1 MTEKLITRELLIE
14 WNACAQGMQ
23 RFCELF
29 PDGAD
34 LKTAIEVLVNDG
46 HNDWGVWLFK
56 KCREHKLYVDF
67 VVKGYR
73 NSGDYNSGDYNS
85 GYGNSGNRNS
95 GNRNSGNR
103 NSGNYNSG
111 NRNSGNYNSGDYN
124 SGYRNSGNY
133 NSGYRNSG
141 NYNSGYRNSGDGN
154 SGDYNSGDGNSGYG
168 NSGNRNSGDGNSG
181 DYNSGYGNSGN
192 RNSGN
197 YNSGDCNSGNY
208 NSGDYNSG
216 YFNSETPED
225 ILVFNK
231 PVSRDVWNNTKK
243 PQFISNVKLCFWVD
257 ASEMTDAEKIADPD
271 FYVRG
276 GCLRNRDYK
285 EVWKIAWDN
294 RQQDDERIL
303 RQLPNFDA
311 KVFEKITGIKLGE

>member
-14 WNACAQGMQ
+14 WNACAQGIQ

-34 LKTAIEVLVNDG
+34 LKTAIEVLINDG

-95 GNRNSGNR
+95 GNR
-103 NSGNYNSG
+103 
-111 NRNSGNYNSGDYN
+111 
-124 SGYRNSGNY
+124 
-133 NSGYRNSG
+133 
-141 NYNSGYRNSGDGN
+141 
-154 SGDYNSGDGNSGYG
+154 
-168 NSGNRNSGDGNSG
+168 
-181 DYNSGYGNSGN
+181 NSGN

>member
-95 GNRNSGNR
+95 GNR
-103 NSGNYNSG
+103 
-111 NRNSGNYNSGDYN
+111 
-124 SGYRNSGNY
+124 
-133 NSGYRNSG
+133 
-141 NYNSGYRNSGDGN
+141 
-154 SGDYNSGDGNSGYG
+154 
-168 NSGNRNSGDGNSG
+168 
-181 DYNSGYGNSGN
+181 NSGN

>member
-14 WNACAQGMQ
+14 WNACAQGIQ

-73 NSGDYNSGDYNS
+73 NSGDY
-85 GYGNSGNRNS
+85 
-95 GNRNSGNR
+95 
-103 NSGNYNSG
+103 
-111 NRNSGNYNSGDYN
+111 
-124 SGYRNSGNY
+124 
-133 NSGYRNSG
+133 
-141 NYNSGYRNSGDGN
+141 
-154 SGDYNSGDGNSGYG
+154 
-168 NSGNRNSGDGNSG
+168 NSG

>member
-73 NSGDYNSGDYNS
+73 NSGDY
-85 GYGNSGNRNS
+85 
-95 GNRNSGNR
+95 
-103 NSGNYNSG
+103 
-111 NRNSGNYNSGDYN
+111 
-124 SGYRNSGNY
+124 
-133 NSGYRNSG
+133 
-141 NYNSGYRNSGDGN
+141 
-154 SGDYNSGDGNSGYG
+154 
-168 NSGNRNSGDGNSG
+168 NSG

>member
-14 WNACAQGMQ
+14 WNACAQGIQ

-95 GNRNSGNR
+95 GNR
-103 NSGNYNSG
+103 
-111 NRNSGNYNSGDYN
+111 
-124 SGYRNSGNY
+124 
-133 NSGYRNSG
+133 
-141 NYNSGYRNSGDGN
+141 
-154 SGDYNSGDGNSGYG
+154 
-168 NSGNRNSGDGNSG
+168 
-181 DYNSGYGNSGN
+181 NSGN

>member
-14 WNACAQGMQ
+14 WNACAQGIQ

-73 NSGDYNSGDYNS
+73 NSGDYNSGD
-85 GYGNSGNRNS
+85 G
-95 GNRNSGNR
+95 
-103 NSGNYNSG
+103 
-111 NRNSGNYNSGDYN
+111 
-124 SGYRNSGNY
+124 
-133 NSGYRNSG
+133 
-141 NYNSGYRNSGDGN
+141 
-154 SGDYNSGDGNSGYG
+154 
-168 NSGNRNSGDGNSG
+168 
-181 DYNSGYGNSGN
+181 NSGYGNSGN

>member
-14 WNACAQGMQ
+14 WNACAQGIQ

-111 NRNSGNYNSGDYN
+111 DCNSGNY
-124 SGYRNSGNY
+124 
-133 NSGYRNSG
+133 
-141 NYNSGYRNSGDGN
+141 
-154 SGDYNSGDGNSGYG
+154 
-168 NSGNRNSGDGNSG
+168 NSG

>member
-14 WNACAQGMQ
+14 WNACAQGIQ

-34 LKTAIEVLVNDG
+34 LKTAIEVLINDG

-111 NRNSGNYNSGDYN
+111 
-124 SGYRNSGNY
+124 
-133 NSGYRNSG
+133 
-141 NYNSGYRNSGDGN
+141 
-154 SGDYNSGDGNSGYG
+154 
-168 NSGNRNSGDGNSG
+168 
-181 DYNSGYGNSGN
+181 
-192 RNSGN
+192 
-197 YNSGDCNSGNY
+197 DCNSGNY

-243 PQFISNVKLCFWVD
+243 PQFISNVNLCFWVD

>member
-14 WNACAQGMQ
+14 WNACAQGIQ

-73 NSGDYNSGDYNS
+73 NSGDYNSGD
-85 GYGNSGNRNS
+85 
-95 GNRNSGNR
+95 
-103 NSGNYNSG
+103 
-111 NRNSGNYNSGDYN
+111 
-124 SGYRNSGNY
+124 
-133 NSGYRNSG
+133 
-141 NYNSGYRNSGDGN
+141 
-154 SGDYNSGDGNSGYG
+154 GNSGYG
-168 NSGNRNSGDGNSG
+168 
-181 DYNSGYGNSGN
+181 
-192 RNSGN
+192 
-197 YNSGDCNSGNY
+197 NSGDCNSGNY